1 MHFIPAY
8 VEKLTPGQRKFVN
21 KRVQKHSKQ
30 TQYYAHTF
38 NPKRGH
44 GLPFCVKFPKISEYF
59 EIIDRKHPW
68 ANHRQGIYN
77 GMFFVPAEPDQTS
90 FKIPRVFDG
99 IINNAF
105 KNSPEYKLLLHLKK
119 FYEKIRVRSQ
129 IVTLVKEELDFATD
143 PELAKAGTFFNNYNK
158 CKIN

>member
-1 MHFIPAY
+1 MHFIPTY

-44 GLPFCVKFPKISEYF
+44 GLPFCIKFPKISEYF

-77 GMFFVPAEPDQTS
+77 GMFFIPAEPDQTS

-99 IINNAF
+99 IMNNTF
-105 KNSPEYKLLLHLKK
+105 TNSPEYKLLLSGITRIHRLPSRPRPFHKADSRFINIHEHL
-119 FYEKIRVRSQ
+119 I
-129 IVTLVKEELDFATD
+129 
-143 PELAKAGTFFNNYNK
+143 
-158 CKIN
+158 

>member
-21 KRVQKHSKQ
+21 KRMQKYSKQ
-30 TQYYAHTF
+30 SQYYAHTF

-59 EIIDRKHPW
+59 EIIDRDHPW
-68 ANHRQGIYN
+68 AKHRQGIYN

-90 FKIPRVFDG
+90 FDIPKVFDG
-99 IINNAF
+99 TINMGF
-105 KNSPEYKLLLHLKK
+105 KNSPEYKLLTHLKK
-119 FYEKIRVRSQ
+119 FYGKISIRSQ
-129 IVTLVKEELDFATD
+129 IVTLVKEELDFTTD
-143 PELAKAGTFFNNYNK
+143 TNLQEAGTFFNNN
-158 CKIN
+158 N